1 MINKKLRV
9 AISIGD
15 LNGVGLEL
23 ALKTHDEVKK
33 IVEPIYLI
41 GDKML
46 EQGAKLLKFNVP
58 KDFNNLTISEEN
70 FEIQPG
76 KTSSASGKYSFHS
89 FLKAIELAKNK
100 DVDAIVTL
108 PINKEAWS
116 LAGIDFKGHTD
127 ALRNIFKQDAIMF
140 MGVTNFFIAL
150 FTEHIPYSEV
160 PKYLTFEK
168 FTKFLLELY
177 PNIPK
182 NEQVA
187 VLGLNPHAGDNGVL
201 GNEEEIIKEAVNF
214 VNKKIRENIFSQPLV
229 PDVAF
234 IPAIRNKFKYYV
246 AIYHDQGL
254 IPLKTLFFDEVI
266 NVSLNLP
273 IIRVSVGHGTAFD
286 KAYKNSELSDKSY
299 LQTFVYLNEIRKN
312 ML

>member
-1 MINKKLRV
+1 MKKI
-9 AISIGD
+9 AISLGDINGIGI
-15 LNGVGLEL
+15 EL
-23 ALKTHDEVKK
+23 ALKNHNK
-33 IVEPIYLI
+33 ISKLCKPIYCI
-41 GDKML
+41 DK
-46 EQGAKLLKFNVP
+46 KLLKQASRLLNIKIP
-58 KDFNNLTISEEN
+58 KDFKIY
-70 FEIQPG
+70 
-76 KTSSASGKYSFHS
+76 GKYKKCKIKPQQITKQSGYFSYQS
-89 FLKAIELAKNK
+89 FLTAINLAKEK
-100 DVDAIVTL
+100 KVSGICTL
-108 PINKEAWS
+108 PIHKKAWQK
-116 LAGIDFKGHTD
+116 AGIPYAGHTD
-127 ALRNIFKQDAIMF
+127 MLRDIFKKDAIMMLGCSKMF
-140 MGVTNFFIAL
+140 VAL
-150 FTEHIPYSEV
+150 FTEHIPLKDVS
-160 PKYLTFEK
+160 KQIKTKKL
-168 FTKFLLELY
+168 TKFFI
-177 PNIPK
+177 NFINSTNAK
-182 NEQVA
+182 KVA
-187 VLGLNPHAGDNGVL
+187 VLGFNPHAGDNGVL

-214 VNKKIRENIFSQPLV
+214 VNKKIGENIFSQPLV